1 MATLCPALF
10 INATNNP
17 MSTFSGLFVLTLF
30 AGLSTQIWLHL
41 RQSRSVL
48 QHRHTVPTEFS
59 AQLSLPAHQKAAD
72 YTREKNQLTMLIIL
86 FDSILLLGWTLGG
99 GLQWLDHIWR
109 SMAHTPVTTG
119 TGFIISLMVINAL
132 INLPFSIYSTFSIEQ
147 KYGFNHM
154 TVSLFFQD
162 LLKQSLLSIIIGI
175 PLLMIILVL
184 MSYTG
189 SLWWLAV
196 WLVWMSFTLLI
207 NWAWPRWIAP
217 LFNTFT
223 PLEDGDIKT
232 RIQQL
237 MSRCGFHS
245 QGILVMDGSK
255 RSSHGNAYFTGFGQ
269 QKRIVF
275 YDTLLKHLTPPEIEA
290 VLAHEL
296 GHFYHKHIR
305 NRIILMMGISF
316 LALALLG
323 WLSEQNFFYQDLG
336 IQQSSDYAA
345 LILFIM
351 VLPVFTFFLQPIFSV
366 LSRSNEFE
374 ADRFASKQTAS
385 QDLIQALVK
394 LYRENASTL
403 TPDPLYSAFYD
414 SHPPASIRIAQL
426 QKTPPQS

>member
-1 MATLCPALF
+1 MATLCLALYPS
-10 INATNNP
+10 ATSNP
-17 MSTFSGLFVLTLF
+17 MSTFSGLFVFTLF
-30 AGLSTQIWLHL
+30 AGLATQIWLHL
-41 RQSRSVL
+41 RQVRSVL
-48 QHRHTVPTEFS
+48 HHRNAVPKEFS

-72 YTREKNQLTMLIIL
+72 YTREKNQLAMLVIL
-86 FDSILLLGWTLGG
+86 FDGLLLLGWTLGG
-99 GLQWLDHIWR
+99 GLQWLDQIWR
-109 SMAHTPVTTG
+109 SMAHNPVITG
-119 TGFIISLMVINAL
+119 TGFILSLMLINAL
-132 INLPFSIYSTFSIEQ
+132 INLPFSIYSTFSVEQ
-147 KYGFNHM
+147 KYAFNHM
-154 TVSLFFQD
+154 TVKLFFQD
-162 LLKQSLLSIIIGI
+162 LFKQTLLSLVLGI
-175 PLLMIILVL
+175 PLLMLILVL
-184 MSYTG
+184 MGYTDT
-189 SLWWLAV
+189 LWWLAV
-196 WLVWMSFTLLI
+196 WLVWMAFTLFI

-255 RSSHGNAYFTGFGQ
+255 RSSHGNAYFTGFGK

-296 GHFYHKHIR
+296 GHFHHKHIR
-305 NRIILMMGISF
+305 NRIVLMMSISF

-323 WLSEQNFFYQDLG
+323 WLSEQLFFYQDLG
-336 IQQSSDYAA
+336 IHQASDYAA
-345 LILFIM
+345 LILFVM
-351 VLPVFTFFLQPIFSV
+351 VLPVFSFFLQPVFSV

-374 ADRFASKQTAS
+374 ADRFASQQTAS
-385 QDLIQALVK
+385 ADLIQALVK

-426 QKTPPQS
+426 KKT

>member
-1 MATLCPALF
+1 
-10 INATNNP
+10 
-17 MSTFSGLFVLTLF
+17 
-30 AGLSTQIWLHL
+30 
-41 RQSRSVL
+41 
-48 QHRHTVPTEFS
+48 
-59 AQLSLPAHQKAAD
+59 
-72 YTREKNQLTMLIIL
+72 ML
-86 FDSILLLGWTLGG
+86 
-99 GLQWLDHIWR
+99 
-109 SMAHTPVTTG
+109 
-119 TGFIISLMVINAL
+119 
-132 INLPFSIYSTFSIEQ
+132 
-147 KYGFNHM
+147 
-154 TVSLFFQD
+154 
-162 LLKQSLLSIIIGI
+162 
-175 PLLMIILVL
+175 ILVL
-184 MSYTG
+184 MGYTDT
-189 SLWWLAV
+189 LWWLAV
-196 WLVWMSFTLLI
+196 WLVWMAFTLFI

-255 RSSHGNAYFTGFGQ
+255 RSSHGNAYFTGFGK

-296 GHFYHKHIR
+296 GHFHHKHIR
-305 NRIILMMGISF
+305 NRIVLMMSISF

-323 WLSEQNFFYQDLG
+323 WLSEQLFFYQDLG
-336 IQQSSDYAA
+336 IHQASDYAA
-345 LILFIM
+345 LILFVM
-351 VLPVFTFFLQPIFSV
+351 VLPVFSFFLQPVFSV

-374 ADRFASKQTAS
+374 ADRFASQQTAS
-385 QDLIQALVK
+385 ADLIQALVK

-426 QKTPPQS
+426 KKT